1 MDTIVVNNLD
11 VSDGVCHVQYVVSSV
26 YRLQLV
32 MSATVNVYQLPQVGF
47 TIRTLVHNYT
57 AHRYNNNY

>member
-1 MDTIVVNNLD
+1 MGIIVVNNLD
-11 VSDGVCHVQYVVSSV
+11 VSDGVCHVQYVISSV

-47 TIRTLVHNYT
+47 TIRTLMHNYT
-57 AHRYNNNY
+57 AHHYSNHY